1 MPWTPDFRIDHRART
16 VEIIPVPPPSSSSS
30 SPPSVPTAH
39 TSTPSSTSHPP
50 APSPTAINNALSHL
64 LHLALS
70 RKTFRLLTGWR
81 NEPYPIH
88 STPYTIERSAA
99 ALFGILTKGVH
110 MTVYTLSPT
119 GGMRIWVPRR
129 AATKQT
135 YPGMLDNSVAGG
147 ISAGESA
154 FECLVREAGEEASLP
169 ASLVRENAKPHGS
182 VSYFHIRDARAGG
195 ETGLLQPE
203 VEYVYDMEV
212 GEDVVLQPR
221 DGEVETFYLWG
232 VERVREALGRGE
244 FKPNCAVVMVDFLVR
259 HGCLTGENE
268 RDFERVV
275 GRLRRELP
283 FPMGGED
290 GGEGLEGARGGGV

>member
-1 MPWTPDFRIDHRART
+1 
-16 VEIIPVPPPSSSSS
+16 
-30 SPPSVPTAH
+30 
-39 TSTPSSTSHPP
+39 
-50 APSPTAINNALSHL
+50 
-64 LHLALS
+64 
-70 RKTFRLLTGWR
+70 
-81 NEPYPIH
+81 
-88 STPYTIERSAA
+88 
-99 ALFGILTKGVH
+99 